1 MEYNSTSYAKSLF
14 LTGLTFQGVWREL
27 KANKGEKVLEI
38 GCNQGILV
46 KKMRE
51 RGIDTQGIDINP
63 QAVKESLAQEVHVMD
78 ATSLQFPD
86 NSFDKIYSLH
96 TIEHITDV
104 KAVFL
109 EISRVLRPGGRVVL
123 VYPAEPGILRG
134 LFALKS
140 AIIAYKN
147 PFFARKIHVHS
158 LNPGKIQELIKGTLL
173 QHTRTIFPF
182 LMFPQYLTILE
193 KQI

>member
-1 MEYNSTSYAKSLF
+1 MKYNSTSYANSLF
-14 LTGLTFQGVWREL
+14 LTGLTFKGVWREL
-27 KANKGEKVLEI
+27 EANKGEKVLEI

-51 RGIDTQGIDINP
+51 HGVDAQGIDINSM
-63 QAVKESLAQEVHVMD
+63 AVKEANTKEVRCMD

-96 TIEHITDV
+96 TIEHIPDV
-104 KAVFL
+104 KAVFQ
-109 EISRVLRPGGRVVL
+109 EIARVLRPGGRAVL

-147 PFFARKIHVHS
+147 PFLARQIHVHS
-158 LNPGKIQELIKGTLL
+158 LNPGKIQELITGTSLRYA
-173 QHTRTIFPF
+173 RTVFPF
-182 LMFPQYLTILE
+182 LMFPQYLSILE